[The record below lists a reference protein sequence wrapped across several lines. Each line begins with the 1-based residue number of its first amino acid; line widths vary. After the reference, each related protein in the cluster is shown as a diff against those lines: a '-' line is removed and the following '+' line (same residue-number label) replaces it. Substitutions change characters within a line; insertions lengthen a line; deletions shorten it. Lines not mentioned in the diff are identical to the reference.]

1 MHYGVCSFAAAPGA
15 SADGCGKGWVGGT
28 LTAVP
33 FSSATATRCG
43 ADLRQPAG
51 PVGIAIVAA
60 AALAAG
66 LIYLWNTNEDFR
78 AAVIS
83 AWETIKKA
91 GSDLWD
97 WLSKFSW
104 RTFQKRLQP
113 LRSFSG
119 SCLKNIV
126 EYFSTLPE
134 RIGYFWG
141 MLLAGIINFGNSALN
156 WVKPKSKNHIGIIQ
170 YFSELRARFGN
181 GCCIIGNGAISTWA
195 AESLPGLIEIVGK
208 LPGWGCSTSDM
219 AKGLGRPSLGVGWL
233 RLSFRG
239 R

>member
-1 MHYGVCSFAAAPGA
+1 MPKISAA
-15 SADGCGKGWVGGT
+15 
-28 LTAVP
+28 LTAAGP
-33 FSSATATRCG
+33 AIG
-43 ADLRQPAG
+43 AALAAITG
-51 PVGIAIVAA
+51 PVGIAIAAA

-97 WLSKFSW
+97 WLSKLFMEDIPKAIATVTEFF
-104 RTFQKRLQP
+104 RQLP
-113 LRSFSG
+113 E
-119 SCLKNIV
+119 NIV

-156 WVKPKSKNHIGIIQ
+156 WVKTEVPKIISGIIQ
-170 YFSELRARFGN
+170 YFSELPGKVWEWLLQTLSRYQAMGRGYKHMGGRIAAR
-181 GCCIIGNGAISTWA
+181 I
-195 AESLPGLIEIVGK
+195 
-208 LPGWGCSTSDM
+208 D
-219 AKGLGRPSLGVGWL
+219 
-233 RLSFRG
+233 
-239 R
+239 